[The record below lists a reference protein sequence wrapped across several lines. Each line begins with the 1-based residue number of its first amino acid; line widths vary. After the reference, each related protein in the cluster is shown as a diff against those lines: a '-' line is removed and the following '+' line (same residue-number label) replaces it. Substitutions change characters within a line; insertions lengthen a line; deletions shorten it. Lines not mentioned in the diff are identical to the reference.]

1 LAWCHSLIAE
11 FLVGQSQTLVFIPF
25 AAVGFSYDNYTE
37 RVNEAL
43 SVHGIEVRGIHEFKD
58 PVSAIEQASGI
69 LVGGGNTFHL
79 LRELQKLELMD
90 PIRSRIEQGAV
101 YIGWSAGSNIAG
113 KSICTTNDMPI
124 VEPESFTGLSLFPAQ
139 INPHFTDQTIPNHGG
154 ESRIQRL
161 MEFVEA
167 NQDEEVIC
175 LPEASYLRYEGGEWT
190 YNGYS
195 KGKQLSIANEIELFS
210 GQKLEI

>member
-1 LAWCHSLIAE
+1 
-11 FLVGQSQTLVFIPF
+11 
-25 AAVGFSYDNYTE
+25 
-37 RVNEAL
+37 
-43 SVHGIEVRGIHEFKD
+43 
-58 PVSAIEQASGI
+58 
-69 LVGGGNTFHL
+69 
-79 LRELQKLELMD
+79 MD

-139 INPHFTDQTIPNHGG
+139 INPHYTDQTIPNHGG